1 MTGHE
6 NPIVSFVPRDA
17 VNKIASA
24 IAFQLEMIEPG
35 GIAARRTKK
44 SDETRTRILEA
55 ALDLFRERGFDAT
68 TTRDI
73 ARESG
78 VALGATYYH
87 FESKEAIV
95 LAFYELAKEE
105 LHEPLEAAVVAA
117 TGLGDGFSA
126 LLEAKFSYYTPNK
139 KFLGALFPHSAD
151 PRDPLSLFS
160 EQNRHIRQADA
171 QFFIRLLDKSGI
183 SIPDDLKP
191 HLPLLLWLYQMA
203 LLLFWIYDDT
213 KDHART
219 RLVTEKSLAVV
230 TKAID
235 MSNLPFARPVRRQV
249 IDLINAVMKRP

>member
-1 MTGHE
+1 M
-6 NPIVSFVPRDA
+6 S
-17 VNKIASA
+17 
-24 IAFQLEMIEPG
+24 EPG
-35 GIAARRTKK
+35 SIAVRRTRK
-44 SDETRTRILEA
+44 SDETRTRILDA

-68 TTRDI
+68 TMRDI

-105 LHEPLEAAVVAA
+105 LQEPLEAAVDHAK
-117 TGLGDGFSA
+117 GLADGFGA
-126 LLEAKFSYYTPNK
+126 LLEAKFAYYTPNK

-160 EQNRHIRQADA
+160 EHNRHIRQADA
-171 QFFIRLLDKSGI
+171 QFFSRLLEKSQTRVPG
-183 SIPDDLKP
+183 DLAP
-191 HLPLLLWLYQMA
+191 YLPSLLWLYQMA

-213 KDHART
+213 EDHART

-230 TKAID
+230 TRAIE
-235 MSNLPFARPVRRQV
+235 MSNLPFSGPLRKKVA
-249 IDLINAVMKRP
+249 DLIEAVTKR